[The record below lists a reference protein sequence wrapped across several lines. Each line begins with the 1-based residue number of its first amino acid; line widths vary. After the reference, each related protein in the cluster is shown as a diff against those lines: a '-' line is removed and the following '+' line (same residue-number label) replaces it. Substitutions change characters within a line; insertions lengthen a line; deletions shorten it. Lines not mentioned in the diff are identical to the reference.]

1 LAPIQIALIPV
12 DNQKHNAYCQ
22 KIKDTLKQSLIRV
35 EYYNN
40 DDRLSKKIRDAQ
52 MMKIPYQLVIGDNEV
67 NNKTVSYRKYGE
79 QDSKEIPLNDFVKMI
94 SEQIKSKLDK

>member
-1 LAPIQIALIPV
+1 V

-22 KIKDTLKQSLIRV
+22 KIKDTLKNSLIRV

-52 MMKIPYQLVIGDNEV
+52 MMKIPYQLVIGDNEIK
-67 NNKTVSYRKYGE
+67 NNTVSYRKYGQ
-79 QDSKEIPLNDFVKMI
+79 QDSKEVSLNDFVKMI
-94 SEQIKSKLDK
+94 SEQIKNKLDK